1 MRSAIS
7 GRLRASLRHGICRG
21 CWALLGV
28 LIGAAAVMAIAPSA
42 ALAAVVVGQWRFDEP
57 DGQVALDGGPH
68 GLDGRLGSTTGVDA
82 DDPARIPGT
91 SGRALRFDGASFV
104 RVPDATE
111 LAPATLT
118 VEAVVRRAGSPGNWR
133 YLISRGGHGC
143 FAGSYGLYT
152 GAAGG
157 IAFYVLAGSH
167 YVASP
172 TARPEDVWDG
182 GWHHV
187 VGTFDATGL
196 RLWIDG
202 RLVGAPSNGPTRID
216 YASTTMTTVFG
227 RYAGTCDLS
236 FSGDVDLVRLWSG
249 ALSAESVQ
257 AAAALELRPG
267 LTTAPLPPAAPAT
280 RQDADPPSG
289 PPAVAP
295 GAPARAC
302 KLRLSRTRIA
312 ASRRST
318 VGVRVTVRGRPLGGV
333 RVLVH
338 RRARARPIARARTGA
353 RGRARLMILTRRA
366 GRLRITAAITPSC
379 SPGYIR
385 VARRS

>member
-1 MRSAIS
+1 MA
-7 GRLRASLRHGICRG
+7 
-21 CWALLGV
+21 GV
-28 LIGAAAVMAIAPSA
+28 PSA
-42 ALAAVVVGQWRFDEP
+42 APAATVVGEWRFDEP
-57 DGQVALDGGPH
+57 AGQVALDGGPH
-68 GLDGRLGSTTGVDA
+68 GLDARLGATAGVGA
-82 DDPARIPGT
+82 DDPARIQGT
-91 SGRALRFDGASFV
+91 AGRALRFDGTSFV
-104 RVPDATE
+104 RAPDAPE
-111 LAPATLT
+111 LAPPTLT
-118 VEAVVRRAGSPGNWR
+118 VEAVVRRAGTPGNWR

-167 YVASP
+167 YVASSA
-172 TARPEDVWDG
+172 ARPADVWDG

-227 RYAGTCDLS
+227 RYAGTCDLP
-236 FSGDVDLVRLWSG
+236 FSGDVDLMRLWSG

-257 AAAALELRPG
+257 ALAARELRPG
-267 LTTAPLPPAAPAT
+267 LPTAPLPAASPPT
-280 RQDADPPSG
+280 RQVADPPSG

-295 GAPARAC
+295 GAPPRAC
-302 KLRLSRTRIA
+302 RLRLSRTRIA
-312 ASRRST
+312 VSRRSAVT
-318 VGVRVTVRGRPLGGV
+318 ARVTLRGRPLRGV

-338 RRARARPIARARTGA
+338 RRARARPITRARTGG
-353 RGRARLMILTRRA
+353 RGRARLRILSRRA
-366 GRLRITAAITPSC
+366 GRLRVTAAITPSC
-379 SPGYIR
+379 QPGYVR
-385 VARRS
+385 VARRG